1 MPKVKLLLKI
11 IVSYEIICV
20 FRLFLLILRVF
31 CGDECKVI
39 SLKFKGK
46 DMNTG
51 RKIVMTV
58 ISVLLMALAV
68 FVYVKFF
75 FVYSQGVNEGDI
87 NYFQYEGFVFKTYEG
102 KMIQTGYNSRNS
114 SATIQ
119 SNEFKFS
126 VEDEAVARQIENNS
140 SRQIKLHWKRYL
152 GTLPWRG
159 NSEYVVDSVVYVHPI
174 VLPAEPID
182 DLLTLPEA
190 R

>member
-1 MPKVKLLLKI
+1 MNIGGKI
-11 IVSYEIICV
+11 IAIVSTLAV
-20 FRLFLLILRVF
+20 V
-31 CGDECKVI
+31 
-39 SLKFKGK
+39 
-46 DMNTG
+46 
-51 RKIVMTV
+51 
-58 ISVLLMALAV
+58 ALAV

-87 NYFQYEGFVFKTYEG
+87 NYFQYEGFIFKTYEG

-126 VEDEAVARQIENNS
+126 VVDEAIARQIENNS

-159 NSEYVVDSVVYVHPI
+159 KSQYVVDSVVSVQPLGVPVI
-174 VLPAEPID
+174 PMD
-182 DLLTLPEA
+182 DPLTLPVEN
-190 R
+190 